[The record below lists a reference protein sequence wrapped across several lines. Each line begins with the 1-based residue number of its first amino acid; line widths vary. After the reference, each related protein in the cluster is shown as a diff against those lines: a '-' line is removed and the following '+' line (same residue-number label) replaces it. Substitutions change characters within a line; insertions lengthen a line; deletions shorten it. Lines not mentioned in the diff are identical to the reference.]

1 MTVLVTNM
9 EGRPLPEIWVKASGP
24 VDREAATDA
33 SGTVV
38 FNNVATGSYRL
49 RFQNEHFMTL
59 ERDVTVA
66 AGRPLKASVALN
78 AAPPPP
84 PAPKAEPAP
93 PPEPSPA
100 NAPVGTFQ
108 PSAVVIEKLIEA
120 DFIGRA
126 ASKRAPVGCSASTT
140 STLFQTNEP
149 VVEHSHADTEET
161 LYVVVGEGTLKMDG
175 RDFPL
180 AASSFV
186 TIPRG
191 TSHSLTRR
199 GSRPLMFVST
209 LSGQP
214 CSGK

>member
-9 EGRPLPEIWVKASGP
+9 EGKPLPEIWVKASGP
-24 VDREAATDA
+24 VDREAATDP

-38 FNNVATGSYRL
+38 FNNVTTGSYRL
-49 RFQNEHFMTL
+49 RFENEQFVTL

-84 PAPKAEPAP
+84 PPPKVEPAP
-93 PPEPSPA
+93 PPAAPSS
-100 NAPVGTFQ
+100 NAPVGNFQ
-108 PSAVVIEKLIEA
+108 PSAVVVEKLIEA

-126 ASKRAPVGCSASTT
+126 ASKRAAVGCSASTT

-149 VVEHSHADTEET
+149 VPEHTHADTEET
-161 LYVVVGEGTLKMDG
+161 IYVVVGEGTLNVGG

-191 TSHSLTRR
+191 ISHSMTRR

>member
-9 EGRPLPEIWVKASGP
+9 EGKPLPEVWVKASGP

-33 SGTVV
+33 SGTVI
-38 FNNVATGSYRL
+38 FNNVSTGSYRL
-49 RFQNEHFMTL
+49 RFENEHFVIL

-84 PAPKAEPAP
+84 APSKVEPAP
-93 PPEPSPA
+93 PPAAPPA
-100 NAPVGTFQ
+100 NSAVGTFE
-108 PSAVVIEKLIEA
+108 PTIVVIEKLIEA

-126 ASKRAPVGCSASTT
+126 ASKRAAVGCSGSTT
-140 STLFQTNEP
+140 STLYQTNEP
-149 VVEHSHADTEET
+149 IVEHTHADTEET
-161 LYVVVGEGTLKMDG
+161 IYVVVGEGTLKMGG

-180 AASSFV
+180 SASSFV
-186 TIPRG
+186 TIPRN
-191 TSHSLTRR
+191 TAHSVTRR

-214 CSGK
+214 CSVK

>member
-1 MTVLVTNM
+1 VIPACLVSLIVCTTQSIAQTTPPQAPATPPRQTPPAPARQGASTRLTMTVLVTNM

-161 LYVVVGEGTLKMDG
+161 LYVVVG
-175 RDFPL
+175 
-180 AASSFV
+180 
-186 TIPRG
+186 
-191 TSHSLTRR
+191 
-199 GSRPLMFVST
+199 
-209 LSGQP
+209 
-214 CSGK
+214 